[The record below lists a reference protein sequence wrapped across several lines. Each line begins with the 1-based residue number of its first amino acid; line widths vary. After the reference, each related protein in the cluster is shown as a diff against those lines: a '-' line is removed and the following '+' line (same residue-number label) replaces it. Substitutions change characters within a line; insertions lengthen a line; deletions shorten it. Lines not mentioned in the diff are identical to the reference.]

1 MQNKTPKIP
10 FKTER
15 SGFECLIICGLGR
28 DKNIAE
34 IKLFCRERQH
44 IRWLIEPAVLMVVA
58 PYHLICDEHYRERA
72 FLKTEL
78 LNEGRYKSPQRRVIN
93 CALPL
98 LVYEGVSSRTLSPR
112 FRLLDQTVG
121 VAAAPC
127 FARSMSHR
135 LGRSAAP
142 GDGEPH
148 LVR

>member
-10 FKTER
+10 FKTDR

-34 IKLFCRERQH
+34 IKLVSGERQH
-44 IRWLIEPAVLMVVA
+44 IGWFIETPVLMVVA
-58 PYHLICDEHYRERA
+58 PYHLICDEHHRERA

-78 LNEGRYKSPQRRVIN
+78 LYEGRYKPPQRLVVD
-93 CALPL
+93 CTLPL
-98 LVYEGVSSRTLSPR
+98 LIYEGISSRTFSLR

-142 GDGEPH
+142 GDGEQH
-148 LVR
+148 RVR